1 MSGTLAIVV
10 FFAGLLFIILIHEA
24 GHYLVARAFGFKVEE
39 YFVGFGPKIWSFTRK
54 DIEYGVKALPL
65 GGYVKIAGMNPYEP
79 VPPEDLHR
87 SYGTKPIWQRAL
99 VILAGPGSHFI
110 VAAILFGSWLFFFG
124 DPRTPTPFISTVETT
139 LNGHAGPASA
149 AGLRSGDRIVGVGV
163 IADPTREEL
172 LDYTTSHIGEAVG
185 FTIERDGRTFTT
197 DITPE
202 RETIDG
208 RSIGR
213 IGIVLGPVKQGPIA
227 AAIGGAG
234 EVGRAVGDSLHQITR
249 VFGPSGI
256 GRVFTLLFTDA
267 QRGTQDPTSVVGIGQ
282 AVGQTGSAGDWG
294 AVLYF
299 LAFVT
304 VFIGLVN
311 LVPLPPFDG
320 GHLAVLVLE
329 KIRGKQMDMRKL
341 IPVSAVV
348 MSFFIVFVLATIL
361 LDLTKPIDFSP

>member
-10 FFAGLLFIILIHEA
+10 FFTGLLFIILIHEA
-24 GHYLVARAFGFKVEE
+24 GHYLVARAFDFKVEE
-39 YFVGFGPKIWSFTRK
+39 YFVGFGPKVWSFTRN

-79 VPPEDLHR
+79 VAPEDLPR
-87 SYGTKPIWQRAL
+87 SYASKPIWQRAL

-110 VAAILFGSWLFFFG
+110 VAAILFASWLFFFG
-124 DPRTPTPFISTVETT
+124 DPRTPTPVIGSVETT
-139 LNGHAGPASA
+139 LNGQAGPASV
-149 AGLRSGDRIVGVGV
+149 AGLQPGDRIVGVGDV
-163 IADPTREEL
+163 TDPTRDQL
-172 LDYTTSHIGEAVG
+172 LDYTTSHVGEPVS
-185 FTIERDGRTFTT
+185 FTIERGGRTFTT

-202 RETIDG
+202 PDTIG
-208 RSIGR
+208 GQTIGR
-213 IGIVLGPVKQGPIA
+213 IGVVLGPEKQGPIA
-227 AAIGGAG
+227 AVVGGG
-234 EVGRAVGDSLHQITR
+234 EEVGRSVGESLHQITR

-267 QRGTQDPTSVVGIGQ
+267 KRGTQDPTSVVGIGQ

-320 GHLAVLVLE
+320 GHLAVLLIE
-329 KIRGKQMDMRKL
+329 KIRGKQMDLRKL

-361 LDLTKPIDFSP
+361 LDITKPINFTP